1 MVLTPLAV
9 ILLAQLAL
17 VMLGTI
23 FFQKLQ
29 KRRLIKEI
37 ESLKS
42 PHRPFFSDDDPDH
55 DEEGFDRPQAEL
67 LLNRIYQNTQTI
79 ISEAPAAKELCSDQ
93 QALLHSLAECIDVP
107 LEPSEGQTTEKAS
120 SDIISQAQIDTAL
133 GKEEALEEFDMMDF
147 DDLETSDDAF
157 DEDLNLEIEEDG
169 LPEDT
174 LQAAIDRMGDLDL
187 SDLEDEL
194 QKVEDD

>member
-17 VMLGTI
+17 VMLVTI

-42 PHRPFFSDDDPDH
+42 PHRPFFSDDDLQDGL
-55 DEEGFDRPQAEL
+55 EGFDRPQAEL
-67 LLNRIYQNTQTI
+67 LLNRIFQNTQNI
-79 ISEAPAAKELCSDQ
+79 LSEAPAAKELCLDQ

-107 LEPSEGQTTEKAS
+107 LEPSKEQSAEKTS
-120 SDIISQAQIDTAL
+120 PDIISQEQIDTAL

-157 DEDLNLEIEEDG
+157 DDDLNLAIEEDE